1 MTDAEREVL
10 KQLANSLKFEIA
22 EYLSKGSDIVL
33 WLTKRNAEVILN
45 WLEKTLSPGWTWPK
59 TLRHYKYLSFDVKGN
74 SRAWLEKPNLVHV
87 GNDLVFCG
95 PDYTFVDVEP
105 PPQAVLP
112 ALIANPELVED
123 IP

>member
-1 MTDAEREVL
+1 MTDEEIEDIKYVL
-10 KQLANSLKFEIA
+10 RTLETWRDSRSSEGVRKRYVTTIN
-22 EYLSKGSDIVL
+22 YLRRAISQQ
-33 WLTKRNAEVILN
+33 
-45 WLEKTLSPGWTWPK
+45 WTWPK
-59 TLRHYKYLSFDVKGN
+59 NLRQYKYLSFDVAGN
-74 SRAWLEKPNLVHV
+74 HRAWTEKPNLVHV

-95 PDYTFVDVEP
+95 PSYVFVDVEP

>member
-1 MTDAEREVL
+1 MTEAEIEDLKYVLRVLESWRDNARSELVKKHYTTAVNYMREAISRQW
-10 KQLANSLKFEIA
+10 K
-22 EYLSKGSDIVL
+22 
-33 WLTKRNAEVILN
+33 
-45 WLEKTLSPGWTWPK
+45 WPK
-59 TLRHYKYLSFDVKGN
+59 HLRQYQYLSFDVKGN
-74 SRAWLEKPNLVHV
+74 SRAWTEKPNLVHV

-95 PDYTFVDVEP
+95 PSYVFVDVEP

>member
-1 MTDAEREVL
+1 MT
-10 KQLANSLKFEIA
+10 
-22 EYLSKGSDIVL
+22 
-33 WLTKRNAEVILN
+33 NAEIEDIKYVIRN
-45 WLEKTLSPGWTWPK
+45 LETWRDATRSETFRRRYETAVNYLRKTISQQWTWPK
-59 TLRHYKYLSFDVKGN
+59 NLRQYKYLSFDVAGN
-74 SRAWLEKPNLVHV
+74 SRAWTEKPNLVHV

-95 PDYTFVDVEP
+95 PSYVFVDVEP

>member
-1 MTDAEREVL
+1 MT
-10 KQLANSLKFEIA
+10 
-22 EYLSKGSDIVL
+22 
-33 WLTKRNAEVILN
+33 NAEIEDLKYVLRVIETWRDSCTTEDLRKHYATTADY
-45 WLEKTLSPGWTWPK
+45 LRKAISQQWTWPK
-59 TLRHYKYLSFDVKGN
+59 KLRQYKYLSFDVEGN
-74 SRAWLEKPNLVHV
+74 SRAWTEKPNLVHV

-95 PDYTFVDVEP
+95 PSYVFVDIEP

>member
-1 MTDAEREVL
+1 MTDIELEDIKYVIDILESRRDSYAL
-10 KQLANSLKFEIA
+10 PEIMRRRFA
-22 EYLSKGSDIVL
+22 TAVTYLQKAISQQ
-33 WLTKRNAEVILN
+33 WA
-45 WLEKTLSPGWTWPK
+45 WPK
-59 TLRHYKYLSFDVKGN
+59 NLRQYKYLSFDLKGN
-74 SRAWLEKPNLVHV
+74 SRAWTEKPNLVHV

-95 PDYTFVDVEP
+95 SSYVFVDIEP